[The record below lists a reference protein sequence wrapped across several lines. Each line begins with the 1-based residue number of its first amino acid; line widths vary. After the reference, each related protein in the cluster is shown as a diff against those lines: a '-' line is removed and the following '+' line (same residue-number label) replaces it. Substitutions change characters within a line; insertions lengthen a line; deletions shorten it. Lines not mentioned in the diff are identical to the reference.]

1 MISLIRYGLGPHEN
15 YPDRLA
21 SAWLGVHTQP
31 LERMHTAYVV
41 PSENGG
47 RGGVRWLA
55 VRAPNTAPGEEGEG
69 EGEGG
74 GLLLATGPLTPP
86 LQASV
91 SAYSVGALTEAKH
104 ERELRPDV
112 VPPNTALHQPDVV
125 PPNTA
130 LHQPD
135 VVPPNTA
142 PHQSDLVPPN
152 TALHQPELPISL
164 MTVHN
169 ISLDELTISRHH
181 GAPVPQPPPPRPQ
194 PPPSE
199 RLHEW
204 QEPSIFV
211 HLDALHM
218 GVGGHDSWTALKTVS
233 EPYFISPHQRS
244 YFRIRLAALEAG
256 MGHCPESLQALAGAP
271 RVRPT
276 LHSGTQV
283 RHDDG

>member
-31 LERMHTAYVV
+31 LERLHTAYVV

-112 VPPNTALHQPDVV
+112 VPPNTALHQPDV
-125 PPNTA
+125 
-130 LHQPD
+130 
-135 VVPPNTA
+135 
-142 PHQSDLVPPN
+142 VPPN

-244 YFRIRLAALEAG
+244 YFRIRLSALEAS

>member
-112 VPPNTALHQPDVV
+112 VPPNTALHRPLRTS
-125 PPNTA
+125 PSPTPMRTRTLMETLIRTPGEGCAPN
-130 LHQPD
+130 
-135 VVPPNTA
+135 
-142 PHQSDLVPPN
+142 S
-152 TALHQPELPISL
+152 
-164 MTVHN
+164 
-169 ISLDELTISRHH
+169 
-181 GAPVPQPPPPRPQ
+181 
-194 PPPSE
+194 
-199 RLHEW
+199 
-204 QEPSIFV
+204 
-211 HLDALHM
+211 
-218 GVGGHDSWTALKTVS
+218 
-233 EPYFISPHQRS
+233 
-244 YFRIRLAALEAG
+244 
-256 MGHCPESLQALAGAP
+256 
-271 RVRPT
+271 RVRRRSSRRRVGSSPSSARAAVARAPMST
-276 LHSGTQV
+276 GRV
-283 RHDDG
+283 RLMASDDL